1 MARDVQ
7 PPDAD
12 QPDADQVN
20 ALLRETDSKELGPIL
35 QVFSTRVSRKQ
46 KLIIFEQM
54 LNNSADRRGVGR
66 LSSSSYGLSDA
77 KRKVYFNAIER
88 LIQEAQDRRTAEGDA
103 EREELS
109 RQITPEE
116 LKKLS
121 NPEVT
126 LIDKILNGKF
136 SDKRER
142 LIVLRLIR
150 CSTGYSDLT
159 SSVWQKWDSIAAAGS
174 DQVVDDVSQAIHKEW
189 TGRDLDVSKVLNA
202 DT

>member
-12 QPDADQVN
+12 QVRT
-20 ALLRETDSKELGPIL
+20 LLRETDWDDFSPVL
-35 QVFSTRVSRKQ
+35 QECESRISRKV
-46 KLIIFEQM
+46 KLMMLEQM
-54 LNNSADRRGVGR
+54 LNKSLARRKANP
-66 LSSSSYGLSDA
+66 LSSTSYGLSDA
-77 KRKVYFNAIER
+77 KLKIYFPAIESLVHEEHKR
-88 LIQEAQDRRTAEGDA
+88 HIAEGDA

-142 LIVLRLIR
+142 LVVLRLIR
-150 CSTGYSDLT
+150 CSTMYSDMT
-159 SSVWQKWDSIAAAGS
+159 MFVWKKWDSIAAAGS
-174 DQVVDDVSQAIHKEW
+174 DQVVDDASQAIHKEW
-189 TGRDLDVSKVLNA
+189 TGRALDVSKVLNA